1 LKQKEEKNEKN
12 ISSKQPS
19 KHKKNISI
27 LPIAIWQTA
36 RSLFGFVLKTNSTQ
50 IQDLIKLSRL
60 CFYCLS
66 QMNIVTTFQMLKQV
80 FFISCV
86 THKGSKMKVLSV

>member
-50 IQDLIKLSRL
+50 IQDLLKLSRL
-60 CFYCLS
+60 CFYHLK
-66 QMNIVTTFQMLKQV
+66 QMNIVATLKMLEQV
-80 FFISCV
+80 FLF
-86 THKGSKMKVLSV
+86 HVLHTKAVK